1 MLLPE
6 EVSTFR
12 SKDILGMTG
21 LHRPF
26 NYKSL
31 KDWLLVG
38 IMSIPLIV
46 LSIFGVMFL
55 IQLSSLPN

>member
-1 MLLPE
+1 MPLPE

-12 SKDILGMTG
+12 SKDILGVSG

-31 KDWLLVG
+31 KDWIIVG
-38 IMSIPLIV
+38 VMAIPLIV